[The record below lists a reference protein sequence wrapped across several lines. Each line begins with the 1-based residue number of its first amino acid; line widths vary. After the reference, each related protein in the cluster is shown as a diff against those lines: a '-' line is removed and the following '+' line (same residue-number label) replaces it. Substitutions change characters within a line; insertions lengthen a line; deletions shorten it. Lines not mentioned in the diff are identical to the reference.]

1 MNSMLLKHEQPA
13 VLSAVMKYE
22 TTSRVRVMAN
32 DAMDIMG
39 GFGLSRGP
47 GNYSGNAYMNLPIA
61 ITVEGANI
69 LTRSLII
76 FGQGLVRSHPNLI
89 NIINSIEKG
98 DDVQGFRSEVLQL
111 VGHAVRN
118 GAISLSK
125 NLTRPRNKSP
135 GNLLEYYEG
144 QFARLAANFAV
155 CSDLALVLGGRLKVE
170 EMLSG
175 RFADAFGTL
184 YLAYACMWNYRQNAA
199 LEGIDDL
206 FEMTME
212 SLLQENQV
220 ALHGISM
227 NFPVSGI
234 GTIMRLICF
243 PVGLSYQ
250 GPSDDLLQK
259 VSASITNPSA
269 VRELLTKGTFISQ
282 QNTEDKHFKLEQIFA
297 KSVEA
302 DKILSSCKKGKRSMT
317 VQEEELVKHCETV
330 INDIIQVDEFPR
342 LGAEILQVMVL
353 WSHTRVII
361 YAKCISVATS
371 YPICC
376 MLWYA

>member
-1 MNSMLLKHEQPA
+1 MNSMLLQHEQPA

-118 GAISLSK
+118 GAMSISK
-125 NLTRPRNKSP
+125 NLMRPRKKTP
-135 GNLLEYYEG
+135 GNLLSYYEG
-144 QFARLAANFAV
+144 QFSRLAANFAV
-155 CSDLALVLGGRLKVE
+155 CSDIALILGGRLKVE

-184 YLAYACMWNYRQNAA
+184 YLGYACMWNYRQNPSV
-199 LEGIDDL
+199 EGIDDL

-212 SLLQENQV
+212 TLLQENQT
-220 ALHGISM
+220 ALQGIAS
-227 NFPVSGI
+227 NFPVPGI
-234 GTIMRLICF
+234 GSVMRLLCF
-243 PVGLSYQ
+243 PAGLCYR
-250 GPSDDLLQK
+250 GPSDVLLQK
-259 VSASITNPSA
+259 VASLITNPSP
-269 VRELLTKGTFISQ
+269 VRDLLTRGTFITQ
-282 QNTEDKHFKLEQIFA
+282 QNPDDKHFKLEQILA
-297 KSVEA
+297 QSVEA
-302 DKILSSCKKGKRSMT
+302 DKILSSCKKEKRSLS
-317 VQEEELVKHCETV
+317 VDEDKLVKHCEAV
-330 INDIIQVDEFPR
+330 INEIIQVDEFPR
-342 LGAEILQVMVL
+342 LGAENLQVCERD
-353 WSHTRVII
+353 TYNII
-361 YAKCISVATS
+361 YIFCLRKCSLLS
-371 YPICC
+371 P
-376 MLWYA
+376 L